1 MVKRRNMTENKSG
14 GSAAAGGMDY
24 QHRVSAWAAA
34 LILAEQDSVVPWNLG
49 TGNIFES
56 LRCETEQ
63 PVDDLFVETLAQGRI
78 FGQVKHTLEL
88 STRDYSDLASALDQF
103 VRQFLTC
110 RDKTD
115 GMRPLDLLQDRLV
128 LVTSSQSS
136 KPIRVHL
143 PSVLNRLRDL
153 PKSTGFSQATT
164 NADER
169 HVFDVIK
176 NHIARAW
183 HAATGTEPT
192 TDEFREI
199 LSLIHVEILDVDQ
212 GGTGERE
219 IKNLLRTTVL
229 RDPKQTDLA
238 WSQLIAQSAVFAAR
252 RSGTDRAGLQQ
263 KLQAVGIHLNV
274 PRDYRNDIQRL
285 KEYSA
290 ISIDALSQ
298 HSRLH
303 VGSIQIEIER
313 KSTQV
318 LKQAAK
324 PGSLLVVGEPGA
336 GKSGALHEF
345 VMGLDADGQEYIF
358 IAVDHLAAHSSGEL
372 RTEMGLEHEL
382 LNVLDNW
389 PGIQPAF
396 LVIDALDAARG
407 NLPEKM
413 IRDLMRSVNNR
424 KNRWHV
430 VASIRKFDLRYSG
443 ELQSLFA
450 GLPHTE
456 FCDGEFNNV
465 HHLNIPRLSEDEL
478 GQVGAK
484 SPQLQALINLAPTK
498 LLELLHVPYNLRL
511 LAELL
516 STGIS
521 PTQLTSIKT
530 QLDLLERYWL
540 ERVIRSDGL
549 GDARETVLRS
559 ACKNMVL
566 ARELRISRED
576 VASSENSTILN
587 DLLSIQ
593 VLVEWQQ
600 SSAALPDR
608 YTLAFSHHVLFDYAV
623 ARLLLRSNWE
633 PISQQLT
640 NDPEM
645 IIVVRPSIVWHF
657 QFLWTRDKEHQQ
669 FWELVFQIMQVDTI
683 PEVGKLI
690 GPSVAAKSADSLAD
704 LELLCSSLEQ
714 KDGKISNVAEQAIR
728 HLIGSLLADTPT
740 DARLIGTNAGP
751 WSHLIERISRSLRP
765 SLAYIVRGLLLQLC
779 ERPEELSTEQ
789 RNLTGRS
796 ARQLFEFVWSH
807 EPRDGWLIIH
817 SAQCVCRTFESDP
830 VASAR
835 LIRRCLEPSHISQY
849 GFDEMP
855 RLAEEFKRLIP
866 LDAQLVED
874 AYRAVFG
881 NQDKSNEETS
891 IGQSLIL
898 PLRSNRRQDYQMA
911 LFQLERIFEE
921 FVEHAPQNATRALIA
936 AMESYITQHHSPS
949 SGKWKEVTF
958 DLNGHKAYLRTDH
971 SSIWDD
977 GDAYRADEA
986 IKMLDTFYGY
996 LERLGNQQEN
1006 IQKLRSLVQ
1015 TIIHENRCGV
1025 FWRRLLILGAQFP
1038 NSVGWD
1044 ILPLAWTTPILID
1057 YDTTFPV
1064 GEFLR
1069 AIFPLCG
1076 YDDRERIEQTI
1087 LTIPN
1092 EFAYDRR
1099 EAGEHIRDRL
1109 LGCLS
1114 VSDLVTDDAKYL
1126 LSELIARHVV
1136 PPNDSAVSI
1145 GGVTWQSYGEKE
1157 FLGENG
1163 VPVDAEPNRKIQELE
1178 RDVKEFADRHLNSVP
1193 TRMEVAAVLPHIKK
1207 LHDTLLDGDRLGV
1220 HQVQQDYAWGYLVAA
1235 CGRIARLEDFSCE
1248 DSDDKFVIDLL
1259 LRAGNHPIPAPS
1271 PEQDEQFDEFPS
1283 WGSPSPRIEAAEGL
1297 IVAMRHPTCVTSD
1310 ALEAIDHLLSDPVP
1324 AVRYQIASR
1333 LNIMYDT
1340 RRDAMWRMIEQTCKE
1355 EMSRGVLHGLLGG
1368 PFNRIAGSSPDRVA
1382 TLTKIIFDRIREGKG
1397 AERVREFCVSIFVN
1411 LYIWRD
1417 TNLCREIS
1425 LEIAS
1430 SPMTHSKDALH
1441 LLGHLRK
1448 PLTHGPTDPPV
1459 ASDDAVRKRALN
1471 LLSQLLSS
1479 ACEEFHHIQE
1489 IHTNTIFDDW
1499 PLVDQGT
1506 IRSLA
1511 QLIDHAS
1518 TELYFASGAY
1528 HRMKQNSDSAEQL
1541 TLEQMNRFYHD
1552 AGAVLDEL
1560 ANIGLA
1566 SVTYH
1571 LMETLE
1577 AFVLL
1582 DPRGVFLRI
1591 GQVIRAGQKGGYQ
1604 YESLAA
1610 DLMVRLI
1617 ERYLAEYRS
1626 LLQQDSQCR
1635 QILIEI
1641 LDIFVRAGWPSA
1653 RRLTYNLEDI
1663 FR

>member
-1 MVKRRNMTENKSG
+1 MVKRRTMTENRSG

-63 PVDDLFVETLAQGRI
+63 PVDDLFVETLSRGRI

-110 RDKTD
+110 RDNTD
-115 GMRPLDLLQDRLV
+115 GMKPLDLLQDRLV

-153 PKSTGFSQATT
+153 PKSIGFSRATT

-183 HAATGTEPT
+183 YAATGTEPT

-199 LSLIHVEILDVDQ
+199 LSLIHVEILDVDE

-229 RDPKQTDLA
+229 SDPKQTDLA

-313 KSTQV
+313 KSIQV

-324 PGSLLVVGEPGA
+324 QGSLLVVGEPGA
-336 GKSGALHEF
+336 GKSGALYEF

-358 IAVDHLAAHSSGEL
+358 LAVDHLAAHSSGEL

-413 IRDLMRSVNNR
+413 IRDLMRSVINR

-456 FCDGEFNNV
+456 FYDAEFANI

-478 GQVGAK
+478 GQVSAQ
-484 SPQLQALINLAPTK
+484 SPDLQTLINLAPAK
-498 LLELLHVPYNLRL
+498 LLELLHVPFNLRL

-516 STGIS
+516 SVGVL
-521 PTQLTSIKT
+521 PVQLAPIRT
-530 QLDLLERYWL
+530 QLDLLDRYWI
-540 ERVIRSDGL
+540 ERVIRSDSL
-549 GDARETVLRS
+549 GDAREAVLCLV
-559 ACKNMVL
+559 CKTMVK
-566 ARELRISRED
+566 ARELRVSRAD
-576 VASSENSTILN
+576 VANSESSVALN

-593 VLVEWQQ
+593 VLIEWQHP
-600 SSAALPDR
+600 SGNLPDR

-623 ARLLLRSNWE
+623 ARLLLRNGPE
-633 PISQQLT
+633 TVIQQLA
-640 NDPEM
+640 NDPDM
-645 IIVVRPSIVWHF
+645 IIVVRPSILWHF
-657 QFLWTRDKEHQQ
+657 QFLWTRDKEHQL
-669 FWELVFQIMQVDTI
+669 FWDLVFQIMQIDSL
-683 PEVGKLI
+683 PEIGKLI
-690 GPSVAAKSADSLAD
+690 GPSVAAKSAESMSD
-704 LELLCSSLEQ
+704 LEMLCSSLEHM
-714 KDGKISNVAEQAIR
+714 DGKISSAAEGTIR

-740 DARLIGTNAGP
+740 AARLTGANAGP
-751 WSHLIERISRSLRP
+751 WSNLIERISRNLRP
-765 SLAYIVRGLLLQLC
+765 SLAYMLRSLLLQLC

-789 RNLTGRS
+789 RELTGRT
-796 ARQLFEFVWSH
+796 ARRLFEFSWSH

-817 SAQCVCRTFESDP
+817 SAQCVCRTFESDLI
-830 VASAR
+830 ASAA

-849 GFDEMP
+849 GFEEMP
-855 RLAEEFKRLIP
+855 RLAEEIKRLIS
-866 LDAQLVED
+866 LDPELVED
-874 AYRAVFG
+874 VYRAVF
-881 NQDKSNEETS
+881 NNLEKSDEETS
-891 IGQSLIL
+891 IGQSQIL
-898 PLRSNRRQDYQMA
+898 PLRSNRRQDYAMA
-911 LFQLERIFEE
+911 HFQLEKIFAE
-921 FVEHAPQNATRALIA
+921 FLEQAPQNATRALIA
-936 AMESYITQHHSPS
+936 VTESYITQHHPPDD
-949 SGKWKEVTF
+949 GKWSENTF
-958 DLNGHKAYLRTDH
+958 DIDGYEAHLRSDY
-971 SSIWDD
+971 SSIWDRS
-977 GDAYRADEA
+977 DAYRMDEA
-986 IKMLDTFYGY
+986 IKMLDTFQQYM
-996 LERLGNQQEN
+996 ERLGNQPGDL
-1006 IQKLRSLVQ
+1006 QKLRSLVQ
-1015 TIIHENRCGV
+1015 IIIHENRYGV
-1025 FWRRLLILGAQFP
+1025 FWRRLLLLGAQFP
-1038 NSVGWD
+1038 ATVGKD
-1044 ILPLAWTTPILID
+1044 ILPLTWTIPILID
-1057 YDTTFPV
+1057 YDTSHPV
-1064 GEFLR
+1064 GEFVKTV
-1069 AIFPLCG
+1069 FPLCS
-1076 YDDRERIEQTI
+1076 YDERIQIERAI

-1092 EFAYDRR
+1092 EFDIDRR
-1099 EAGEHIRDRL
+1099 EVGEHIRDRL
-1109 LGCLS
+1109 LGCIPK
-1114 VSDLVTDDAKYL
+1114 SDLVSDEAKHLLTILVARDAIPTNKPPVGVG
-1126 LSELIARHVV
+1126 ELTSR
-1136 PPNDSAVSI
+1136 PYD
-1145 GGVTWQSYGEKE
+1145 ERE
-1157 FLGENG
+1157 FLAESG
-1163 VPVDAEPNRKIQELE
+1163 VPVDSGPNRRIQELE
-1178 RDVKEFADRHLNSVP
+1178 RDVKEFGEKHLNSVP
-1193 TRMEVAAVLPHIKK
+1193 SRTEVAAVLPAIRK
-1207 LHDTLLDGDRLGV
+1207 LYDALLDGDRDGA
-1220 HQVQQDYAWGYLVAA
+1220 HQAQQDYAWGVLTAA
-1235 CGRIARLEDFSCE
+1235 CSRVTRIQDFPRE
-1248 DSDDKFVIDLL
+1248 DSEDRFVIELL
-1259 LRAGNHPIPAPS
+1259 LKASNHPIPAAN
-1271 PEQDEQFDEFPS
+1271 PEYDDQFDKIPS
-1283 WGSPSPRIEAAEGL
+1283 WGSPSPRIEAAAGL
-1297 IVAMRHPTCVTSD
+1297 IVAARQETSVTSD
-1310 ALEAIDHLLSDPVP
+1310 VIGAIERLLADPVP

-1333 LNIMYDT
+1333 LNVMYDI
-1340 RRDAMWRMIEQTCKE
+1340 RRDMMWRLIQERCTSE
-1355 EMSRGVLHGLLGG
+1355 PSRGVLQGVLGG
-1368 PFNRIAGSSPDRVA
+1368 PLNRIAGSNPDQVA
-1382 TLTKIIFDRIREGKG
+1382 FLAKIIFDRIRDGEG
-1397 AERVREFCVSIFVN
+1397 AERVRELCVSIFVN

-1417 TNLCREIS
+1417 TKLCREIA

-1430 SPMTHSKDALH
+1430 SPRTYSKEAHH
-1441 LLGHLRK
+1441 LLVHLRE
-1448 PLTHGPTDPPV
+1448 PLTHGPTDPPQP
-1459 ASDDAVRKRALN
+1459 DEDAIRERALD
-1471 LLSQLLSS
+1471 LLNQLLSS
-1479 ACEEFHHIQE
+1479 TRKEFEHIQKNHIGISFDQWPKEDQE
-1489 IHTNTIFDDW
+1489 I
-1499 PLVDQGT
+1499 

-1511 QLIDHAS
+1511 RIIDKAGW
-1518 TELYFASGAY
+1518 EVYFASGA
-1528 HRMKQNSDSAEQL
+1528 HESKQNADSADKL
-1541 TLEQMNRFYHD
+1541 TSQQMMRFYHE
-1552 AGAVLDEL
+1552 AGKILDDL
-1560 ANIGLA
+1560 ANAGFA

-1571 LMETLE
+1571 LVETLDSFI
-1577 AFVLL
+1577 AL
-1582 DPRGVFLRI
+1582 DPQGVFLRI
-1591 GQVIRAGQKGGYQ
+1591 GQVIRAGQQSGYQ

-1610 DLMVRLI
+1610 DLMVRLV

-1626 LLQQDSQCR
+1626 LLQQDAECR
-1635 QILIEI
+1635 QALIEI

>member
-1 MVKRRNMTENKSG
+1 MVKGRNMTKNKSG

-24 QHRVSAWAAA
+24 QHRVSAWAAV

-49 TGNIFES
+49 TGNIFET

-63 PVDDLFVETLAQGRI
+63 PVDDLFVETLSQGQI

-88 STRDYSDLASALDQF
+88 STRDDSDLASALDQF
-103 VRQFLTC
+103 VRQVLIC

-115 GMRPLDLLQDRLV
+115 GLRPLDPLQDRLV

-153 PKSTGFSQATT
+153 PKSPGFAQATV

-169 HVFDVIK
+169 RVFDVIR

-183 HAATGTEPT
+183 HAATGAEPT

-199 LSLIHVEILDVDQ
+199 LSLIHVEILDVDE

-229 RDPKQTDLA
+229 GDPKQTDLA
-238 WSQLIAQSAVFAAR
+238 WSQLIAQCAVFAAR

-313 KSTQV
+313 KSIQV

-324 PGSLLVVGEPGA
+324 QGSLLVVGEPGA

-413 IRDLMRSVNNR
+413 IRDLMRSVINR

-443 ELQSLFA
+443 ELQSLFG

-465 HHLNIPRLSEDEL
+465 HHLNIPRLSDDEL

-559 ACKNMVL
+559 ACKKMVL

-587 DLLSIQ
+587 DLLSMQ

-714 KDGKISNVAEQAIR
+714 RDGKISNVAEQAIR

-830 VASAR
+830 IASAA

-849 GFDEMP
+849 GFAEMP
-855 RLAEEFKRLIP
+855 RLAEEFKRLIS
-866 LDAQLVED
+866 LDPQLVED
-874 AYRAVFG
+874 GYRAVF
-881 NQDKSNEETS
+881 NNPEKSDEETS
-891 IGQSLIL
+891 IGQSQIL
-898 PLRSNRRQDYQMA
+898 PLRSNRRQDYAMA
-911 LFQLERIFEE
+911 HFQLEIIFAE
-921 FVEHAPQNATRALIA
+921 FLEQAPQNATRALIA
-936 AMESYITQHHSPS
+936 VMESYITQHHPPS
-949 SGKWKEVTF
+949 SGGWSEDTF
-958 DLNGHKAYLRTDH
+958 DINGHEAHLRPDY
-971 SSIWDD
+971 SSIWDRS
-977 GDAYRADEA
+977 DAYRMDEA
-986 IKMLDTFYGY
+986 IKMLDTFQRYM
-996 LERLGNQQEN
+996 EKLGNQPGDV
-1006 IQKLRSLVQ
+1006 QKLRSLVQ
-1015 TIIHENRCGV
+1015 IIIHENLYGV
-1025 FWRRLLILGAQFP
+1025 FWRRLLLLGAQFP
-1038 NSVGWD
+1038 ATVGKD
-1044 ILPLAWTTPILID
+1044 ILPLTWTIPILID
-1057 YDTTFPV
+1057 YDTSHPV
-1064 GEFLR
+1064 GEFVKTV
-1069 AIFPLCG
+1069 FPLCS
-1076 YDDRERIEQTI
+1076 YDERVQIECAI

-1092 EFAYDRR
+1092 AFDIDRR
-1099 EAGEHIRDRL
+1099 EVGERIRDRL
-1109 LGCLS
+1109 LGCIPK
-1114 VSDLVTDDAKYL
+1114 SDLVSDEAKQL
-1126 LSELIARHVV
+1126 LTKLVALHAIPANEPPVGVGELTSR
-1136 PPNDSAVSI
+1136 P
-1145 GGVTWQSYGEKE
+1145 YGEKD
-1157 FLGENG
+1157 FLAEMG
-1163 VPVDAEPNRKIQELE
+1163 VPVDSKSNRRIQELE
-1178 RDVKEFADRHLNSVP
+1178 QDVKEFGDKHLNSIP
-1193 TRMEVAAVLPHIKK
+1193 TRTEVADVLPAIRK
-1207 LHDTLLDGDRLGV
+1207 LYDALLDGDRDGA
-1220 HQVQQDYAWGYLVAA
+1220 HQAQQDYAWGVLTAA
-1235 CGRIARLEDFSCE
+1235 CSRVTRIQDFPRE
-1248 DSDDKFVIDLL
+1248 DSEDRFVLKLL
-1259 LRAGNHPIPAPS
+1259 LKASNHPIPAAN
-1271 PEQDEQFDEFPS
+1271 PEHDDQFDKNPS
-1283 WGSPSPRIEAAEGL
+1283 WGSPSPRIEAAAGL
-1297 IVAMRHPTCVTSD
+1297 IVAARQETSATSD
-1310 ALEAIDHLLSDPVP
+1310 VLEAIERLLADPVP

-1333 LNIMYDT
+1333 LNVMYDI
-1340 RRDAMWRMIEQTCKE
+1340 RRDMMWRLIQERCTSE
-1355 EMSRGVLHGLLGG
+1355 PSRGVLQGVLGG
-1368 PFNRIAGSSPDRVA
+1368 PLNRIAGSNPDQVA
-1382 TLTKIIFDRIREGKG
+1382 LLAKIIFDRIRDGEG
-1397 AERVREFCVSIFVN
+1397 AERVRKLCISIFVN

-1417 TNLCREIS
+1417 TKLCREIA
-1425 LEIAS
+1425 LEIAF
-1430 SPMTHSKDALH
+1430 SPRTYSKEAHH
-1441 LLGHLRK
+1441 LLVHLRE
-1448 PLTHGPTDPPV
+1448 PLTHGPTDPPQPEE
-1459 ASDDAVRKRALN
+1459 DAIRERALD
-1471 LLSQLLSS
+1471 LLNQLLTS
-1479 ACEEFHHIQE
+1479 ALKDFEHIQKNHIGISFDQWPKEDQE
-1489 IHTNTIFDDW
+1489 I
-1499 PLVDQGT
+1499 

-1511 QLIDHAS
+1511 RIIDSAS
-1518 TELYFASGAY
+1518 SEVYFASGAY
-1528 HRMKQNSDSAEQL
+1528 ESKQNANSARKL
-1541 TLEQMNRFYHD
+1541 TSEQMMRFYNE
-1552 AGAVLDEL
+1552 AGKILDEL
-1560 ANIGLA
+1560 ADTGFA

-1571 LMETLE
+1571 LVETLE
-1577 AFVLL
+1577 SFIPL

-1591 GQVIRAGQKGGYQ
+1591 GQVIRAGQQSGYQ

-1610 DLMVRLI
+1610 DLMVRLV

-1626 LLQQDSQCR
+1626 LLQQDAVCR
-1635 QILIEI
+1635 QTLIEI